1 MSVIHKS
8 YRAYLFDL
16 DGTLVDTA
24 PDLGQALNASLQ
36 SAGYPSVTTA
46 QARNWIGHGA
56 KFSLTQ
62 ALAHHNVVLEPAVV
76 ETLLENFLDHYAD
89 HVAEESTVYAGVIDT
104 LDLLSNEGRKL
115 AVVTNKPNR
124 FVSPLLE
131 AMSLDGYFASVI
143 CGDTAAAPKPAPDPI
158 DLCLDQLNVATVDA
172 LMVGD
177 SQTDVDAAKA
187 AGVDVACFR
196 HGYNHGVDVESLNA
210 TYLFDRMDQILPSG
224 TGEIPQ

>member
-1 MSVIHKS
+1 MIDKS

-36 SAGYPSVTTA
+36 NAGYPGVTTA

-62 ALAHHNVVLEPAVV
+62 ALAHHDLELQPAMV
-76 ETLLENFLDHYAD
+76 ETLLQYFLDYYAD
-89 HVAEESTVYAGVIDT
+89 HVAEESTIYPGVIDA
-104 LDLLSNEGRKL
+104 LDHLVDQDRRL
-115 AVVTNKPNR
+115 AVVTNKPTR
-124 FVSPLLE
+124 FVLPLLE
-131 AMSLDGYFASVI
+131 AMSLDGYFASVV

-158 DLCLDQLNVATVDA
+158 DLCLQQLRVAQVDT

-177 SQTDVDAAKA
+177 STTDVEAAKA

-196 HGYNHGVDVESLNA
+196 YGYNHGVDVETLDA
-210 TYLFDRMDQILPSG
+210 TYLFDQMDQILPAG
-224 TGEIPQ
+224 TTGTA